1 MSVRKRRWTILGGA
15 VALALTATAAG
26 AVEKDTSS
34 ANYMM
39 PGCKYGL
46 DPDKGP
52 SILMFDAGVCV
63 GIVGGIAHMLDP
75 RNRGDW
81 CADIPASATR
91 QQMVRVVVRFI
102 EARPNLMHQDFMLLA
117 LMALADAWPCKK

>member
-1 MSVRKRRWTILGGA
+1 MSVRISGLLLGA
-15 VALALTATAAG
+15 ALAFTVTAAG

-39 PGCKYGL
+39 PGCKYVL

-52 SILMFDAGVCV
+52 LILMFEAGVCV
-63 GIVGGIAHMLDP
+63 GIVAGIAHMLDP

-81 CADIPASATR
+81 CADIPEGATR

-102 EARPNLMHQDFMLLA
+102 EARPNLMHLELTLLA
-117 LMALADAWPCKK
+117 PMALADAWPCKK